1 MSTYFIILAI
11 FIFLILLLYFCF
23 NKIQLDKLFPKPE
36 LDTGSVA
43 GAISQI
49 IRTNG
54 QIIIG
59 SFVILVLTA
68 LLLDGK
74 ITSEAAMPIMSLI
87 AGYILGSEINQYR
100 GKKDK

>member
-1 MSTYFIILAI
+1 MNIYFIILAI
-11 FIFLILLLYFCF
+11 FIFLILLVYFFF
-23 NKIQLDKLFPKPE
+23 NKLQLEKLFPKPE
-36 LDTGSVA
+36 LDTGGVA

-87 AGYILGSEINQYR
+87 AGYIIGSEIDQYR
-100 GKKDK
+100 GKRDK